1 MSVKLS
7 LKKPVEIAGETISE
21 LSFDDLTVRMIREIG
36 MPFTLDTTGKSQLS
50 IDPDTVAKYVHKL
63 AKVPPSTVDKLSP
76 ADFLAC
82 QAVIMGFF
90 GE

>member
-1 MSVKLS
+1 MTVKLT
-7 LKKPVEIAGETISE
+7 LKKPIEIAEETITE
-21 LSFDDLTVRMIREIG
+21 LTFEDLTVRTIRELG
-36 MPFTLDTTGKSQLS
+36 MPFSLDTRGKAQIS
-50 IDPDTVAKYVHKL
+50 IDPDTIAKYVHKL
-63 AKVPPSTVDKLSP
+63 AKVPPSTVDKLAP